1 MAKDNNLSDFLLDL
15 ANTIRTK
22 TGESGPIN
30 PQDFS
35 QKIQDI
41 QTGSAKTELEITTNL
56 MMERGDQTIAPED
69 SATQTMSKV
78 IVKKPETLISSNIRS
93 GVEIGGVVGDFT
105 GEGLT
110 EKGKTEPLNMSE
122 GNQII
127 NPDAG
132 TTMSQVTIIK
142 PETLIPSNIKQGVSI
157 GGVVGELST
166 TGKEEVAGSATIT
179 TNGSQTFS
187 PPSGK
192 VFSDFTVTTNVSAG
206 IDTSDATATSRDIL
220 QDKTAYAKGVKI
232 TGAIKTYDGSYNV
245 VIPAGTVFTLKN
257 VLTQPN
263 QGFLII
269 PVGINTGTNAVY
281 FSAILPN
288 GNLAYIDSI
297 DVAYTLSGMLSFN
310 GYTVS
315 LSNDV
320 YTWINYTDSNGQT
333 YAPNTWIHPE
343 AKIFSVPS
351 HMSLSI
357 SSKGFEWLK
366 QNCETIEWGSMV

>member
-22 TGESGPIN
+22 TGKSGPIN

-41 QTGSAKTELEITTNL
+41 PTGSAKTELEITTNL

-110 EKGKTEPLNMSE
+110 EKSKTEPLNMSE

-142 PETLIPSNIKQGVSI
+142 PETFIPGNIKKDVNI
-157 GGVVGELST
+157 GGIIGTLEM
-166 TGKEEVAGSATIT
+166 G
-179 TNGSQTFS
+179 
-187 PPSGK
+187 
-192 VFSDFTVTTNVSAG
+192 G

-269 PVGINTGTNAVY
+269 PVGVNTGTNAVY

-288 GNLAYIDSI
+288 GGLADIDSI
-297 DVAYTLSGMLSFN
+297 DVAYALSGTLSFN

-351 HMSLSI
+351 DMSLSI

>member
-1 MAKDNNLSDFLLDL
+1 MSKQTIDVSQLSGWSGLSEGTQAVTVKTIVNGVENSASSNVVTVEKTLTKQTKEVSLLMV
-15 ANTIRTK
+15 
-22 TGESGPIN
+22 E
-30 PQDFS
+30 
-35 QKIQDI
+35 
-41 QTGSAKTELEITTNL
+41 
-56 MMERGDQTIAPED
+56 GDQTILPDANM
-69 SATQTMSKV
+69 TMEKA
-78 IVKKPETLISSNIRS
+78 IVKKP
-93 GVEIGGVVGDFT
+93 
-105 GEGLT
+105 
-110 EKGKTEPLNMSE
+110 
-122 GNQII
+122 
-127 NPDAG
+127 A
-132 TTMSQVTIIK
+132 
-142 PETLIPSNIKQGVSI
+142 TLIPSNIRQGVSI
-157 GGVVGELST
+157 GGVVGELTT

-257 VLTQPN
+257 VLTHPN

-281 FSAILPN
+281 FSATLPN
-288 GNLAYIDSI
+288 GGLADIDSI

-310 GYTVS
+310 GYRVS

-333 YAPNTWIHPE
+333 YSPNTWIHPE

>member
-1 MAKDNNLSDFLLDL
+1 MSK
-15 ANTIRTK
+15 
-22 TGESGPIN
+22 
-30 PQDFS
+30 
-35 QKIQDI
+35 
-41 QTGSAKTELEITTNL
+41 
-56 MMERGDQTIAPED
+56 QTIDVSQLSGWSGLSEGTQAVTVKTIVNGVED
-69 SATQTMSKV
+69 SASSNVVTVEKTLTKQTKEVSLLMVEGDQIILPDANMTMEKA
-78 IVKKPETLISSNIRS
+78 IVKKP
-93 GVEIGGVVGDFT
+93 
-105 GEGLT
+105 
-110 EKGKTEPLNMSE
+110 
-122 GNQII
+122 
-127 NPDAG
+127 A
-132 TTMSQVTIIK
+132 
-142 PETLIPSNIKQGVSI
+142 TLIPANIKQGVSI

-206 IDTSDATATSRDIL
+206 IDTSDSTATSRDIL
-220 QDKTAYAKGVKI
+220 QNKTAYAKGVKI

-257 VLTQPN
+257 VLTQPT

-288 GNLAYIDSI
+288 GGLAHIDSI
-297 DVAYTLSGMLSFN
+297 DVAYALSGILSFH

-343 AKIFSVPS
+343 AKIFNVPS
-351 HMSLSI
+351 HISLSI
-357 SSKGFEWLK
+357 SSNAFEWLK
-366 QNCETIEWGSMV
+366 QNCATIEWGSMV

>member
-1 MAKDNNLSDFLLDL
+1 MSKQTIDVSQLSGWNNLSEGTQAVTVKTIVNGIENSASSNVVTVEKTLTKQTKEVSLLMV
-15 ANTIRTK
+15 
-22 TGESGPIN
+22 E
-30 PQDFS
+30 
-35 QKIQDI
+35 
-41 QTGSAKTELEITTNL
+41 
-56 MMERGDQTIAPED
+56 GDQIILPDANM
-69 SATQTMSKV
+69 TMEKA
-78 IVKKPETLISSNIRS
+78 IVKKP
-93 GVEIGGVVGDFT
+93 
-105 GEGLT
+105 
-110 EKGKTEPLNMSE
+110 
-122 GNQII
+122 
-127 NPDAG
+127 A
-132 TTMSQVTIIK
+132 
-142 PETLIPSNIKQGVSI
+142 TLIPANIKQGVSI

-220 QDKTAYAKGVKI
+220 QNKTAYAKGVKI

-257 VLTQPN
+257 VLTQPT

-288 GNLAYIDSI
+288 GGLAHIDSI
-297 DVAYTLSGMLSFN
+297 DVAYALSGILSFH

-357 SSKGFEWLK
+357 SSNGFEWLK
-366 QNCETIEWGSMV
+366 QNCETIEWGSMA

>member
-1 MAKDNNLSDFLLDL
+1 MSKQTIDVSQLSGWNNLSEGTQAVTVKTIVNGVENSASSNVVTVEKTLTKQTKEVSLLMV
-15 ANTIRTK
+15 
-22 TGESGPIN
+22 E
-30 PQDFS
+30 
-35 QKIQDI
+35 
-41 QTGSAKTELEITTNL
+41 
-56 MMERGDQTIAPED
+56 GDQTILPDANM
-69 SATQTMSKV
+69 TMEKA
-78 IVKKPETLISSNIRS
+78 IVKKP
-93 GVEIGGVVGDFT
+93 
-105 GEGLT
+105 
-110 EKGKTEPLNMSE
+110 
-122 GNQII
+122 
-127 NPDAG
+127 A
-132 TTMSQVTIIK
+132 
-142 PETLIPSNIKQGVSI
+142 TLIPSNIKQGVSI
-157 GGVVGELST
+157 GGVVGELTT

-232 TGAIKTYDGSYNV
+232 TGSIKTYDGSYNV

-263 QGFLII
+263 QGFFII

-281 FSAILPN
+281 FSATLPN
-288 GNLAYIDSI
+288 GGLAYIDSI
-297 DVAYTLSGMLSFN
+297 DVAYALSGTLSFN

-333 YAPNTWIHPE
+333 YAPNTWINPE

-366 QNCETIEWGSMV
+366 QNCETVEWGSMV

>member
-1 MAKDNNLSDFLLDL
+1 MSKQTIDVSQLSGWSGLSEGTQAVTVKTIVNGVENSASSNVVTVEKTLTKQTKEVSLLMV
-15 ANTIRTK
+15 
-22 TGESGPIN
+22 E
-30 PQDFS
+30 
-35 QKIQDI
+35 
-41 QTGSAKTELEITTNL
+41 
-56 MMERGDQTIAPED
+56 GDQTILPDANM
-69 SATQTMSKV
+69 TMEKA
-78 IVKKPETLISSNIRS
+78 IVKKP
-93 GVEIGGVVGDFT
+93 
-105 GEGLT
+105 
-110 EKGKTEPLNMSE
+110 
-122 GNQII
+122 
-127 NPDAG
+127 A
-132 TTMSQVTIIK
+132 
-142 PETLIPSNIKQGVSI
+142 TLIPSNIKQGVSI
-157 GGVVGELST
+157 GGVVGELTT

-206 IDTSDATATSRDIL
+206 IDTSDATATSQDIL

-232 TGAIKTYDGSYNV
+232 TGAIKTYDGNYNV

-269 PVGINTGTNAVY
+269 PVGVNTGTNAVY
-281 FSAILPN
+281 FSATLPN
-288 GNLAYIDSI
+288 GGLAYIDSI
-297 DVAYTLSGMLSFN
+297 DVAYALSGILSFN

>member
-1 MAKDNNLSDFLLDL
+1 MSKQTIDVSQLSGWSGLSEGTQAVTVKTIVNGVENSASSNVVTVEKTLTKQTKEVSLLMV
-15 ANTIRTK
+15 
-22 TGESGPIN
+22 E
-30 PQDFS
+30 
-35 QKIQDI
+35 
-41 QTGSAKTELEITTNL
+41 
-56 MMERGDQTIAPED
+56 GDQTILPDANM
-69 SATQTMSKV
+69 TMEKA
-78 IVKKPETLISSNIRS
+78 IVKKP
-93 GVEIGGVVGDFT
+93 
-105 GEGLT
+105 
-110 EKGKTEPLNMSE
+110 
-122 GNQII
+122 
-127 NPDAG
+127 A
-132 TTMSQVTIIK
+132 
-142 PETLIPSNIKQGVSI
+142 TLIPANIKQGVSI

-232 TGAIKTYDGSYNV
+232 TGSIKTYDGSYNV

-269 PVGINTGTNAVY
+269 PVGVNTGTNAVY
-281 FSAILPN
+281 FSATLPN
-288 GNLAYIDSI
+288 GGLAYIDSI
-297 DVAYTLSGMLSFN
+297 DVAYALSGTLSFN

-333 YAPNTWIHPE
+333 YAPNTWINPE

>member
-1 MAKDNNLSDFLLDL
+1 MSKQTIDVSQLSGWSGLSEGTQAVTVKTIVNGVENSASSNVVTVEKTLTKQTKEVSLLMV
-15 ANTIRTK
+15 
-22 TGESGPIN
+22 E
-30 PQDFS
+30 
-35 QKIQDI
+35 
-41 QTGSAKTELEITTNL
+41 
-56 MMERGDQTIAPED
+56 GDQTILPDANM
-69 SATQTMSKV
+69 TMEKA
-78 IVKKPETLISSNIRS
+78 IVKKP
-93 GVEIGGVVGDFT
+93 
-105 GEGLT
+105 
-110 EKGKTEPLNMSE
+110 
-122 GNQII
+122 
-127 NPDAG
+127 A
-132 TTMSQVTIIK
+132 
-142 PETLIPSNIKQGVSI
+142 TLIPANIKQGVSI

-232 TGAIKTYDGSYNV
+232 TGSIKTYDGSYNV

-269 PVGINTGTNAVY
+269 PVGVNTGTNAVY

-333 YAPNTWIHPE
+333 YAPNTWINPE

>member
-1 MAKDNNLSDFLLDL
+1 MSKQTIDVSQLSGWNSLSEGTQAVTVKTIVNGVENSASSNVVTVEKTLTKQTKEVSLLMV
-15 ANTIRTK
+15 
-22 TGESGPIN
+22 E
-30 PQDFS
+30 
-35 QKIQDI
+35 
-41 QTGSAKTELEITTNL
+41 
-56 MMERGDQTIAPED
+56 GDQIILPDANM
-69 SATQTMSKV
+69 TMEKA
-78 IVKKPETLISSNIRS
+78 IVKKP
-93 GVEIGGVVGDFT
+93 
-105 GEGLT
+105 
-110 EKGKTEPLNMSE
+110 
-122 GNQII
+122 
-127 NPDAG
+127 A
-132 TTMSQVTIIK
+132 
-142 PETLIPSNIKQGVSI
+142 TLIPANIKQGVSI

-220 QDKTAYAKGVKI
+220 QNKTAYAKGVKI

-257 VLTQPN
+257 VLTQPT

-269 PVGINTGTNAVY
+269 PVGINTGTNAIY

-288 GNLAYIDSI
+288 GNLAHINSI
-297 DVAYTLSGMLSFN
+297 DVAYALSGILSFH

-315 LSNDV
+315 LSDDV

-343 AKIFSVPS
+343 AKIFNVPS
-351 HMSLSI
+351 HISLSI

>member
-1 MAKDNNLSDFLLDL
+1 MSKQTIDVSQLSGWSNLSEGTQAVTVKTIVNGVENSASSNVVTVEKTLTKQTKEVSLLMV
-15 ANTIRTK
+15 
-22 TGESGPIN
+22 E
-30 PQDFS
+30 
-35 QKIQDI
+35 
-41 QTGSAKTELEITTNL
+41 
-56 MMERGDQTIAPED
+56 GDQTILPDANM
-69 SATQTMSKV
+69 TMEKA
-78 IVKKPETLISSNIRS
+78 IVKKP
-93 GVEIGGVVGDFT
+93 
-105 GEGLT
+105 
-110 EKGKTEPLNMSE
+110 
-122 GNQII
+122 
-127 NPDAG
+127 A
-132 TTMSQVTIIK
+132 
-142 PETLIPSNIKQGVSI
+142 TLIPSNIKQGVSI
-157 GGVVGELST
+157 GGVVGELTT
-166 TGKEEVAGSATIT
+166 TGKEEVEVSEELNMA
-179 TNGSQTFS
+179 NGNLVIS
-187 PPSGK
+187 PPDNTKTLSQ
-192 VFSDFTVTTNVSAG
+192 VTIIKPDTFIPENIKKDVNIGGIIGTLEMGG

-257 VLTQPN
+257 VLTHPN

-269 PVGINTGTNAVY
+269 PVGVNTGTNAVY

-297 DVAYTLSGMLSFN
+297 DVAYALSGTLSFN

-320 YTWINYTDSNGQT
+320 YTWLNYTDSNGQT

>member
-1 MAKDNNLSDFLLDL
+1 MSKQTIDVSQLSGWSGLSEGTQAVTVKTIVNGVENSASSNVVTVEKTLTKQTKEVSLLMV
-15 ANTIRTK
+15 
-22 TGESGPIN
+22 E
-30 PQDFS
+30 
-35 QKIQDI
+35 
-41 QTGSAKTELEITTNL
+41 
-56 MMERGDQTIAPED
+56 GDQTILPDANM
-69 SATQTMSKV
+69 TMEKA
-78 IVKKPETLISSNIRS
+78 IVKKP
-93 GVEIGGVVGDFT
+93 
-105 GEGLT
+105 
-110 EKGKTEPLNMSE
+110 
-122 GNQII
+122 
-127 NPDAG
+127 A
-132 TTMSQVTIIK
+132 
-142 PETLIPSNIKQGVSI
+142 TLIPSNIKQGVSI
-157 GGVVGELST
+157 GGVVGELT
-166 TGKEEVAGSATIT
+166 TAGKEEVAGSATIT

-269 PVGINTGTNAVY
+269 PVGVNTGTNAVY

>member
-1 MAKDNNLSDFLLDL
+1 MSKQTIDVSQLSGWSNLSEGTQAVTVKTIVNGVEDSASSNVVTVEKTLTKQTKEVSLLMV
-15 ANTIRTK
+15 
-22 TGESGPIN
+22 E
-30 PQDFS
+30 
-35 QKIQDI
+35 
-41 QTGSAKTELEITTNL
+41 
-56 MMERGDQTIAPED
+56 GDQTILPDANM
-69 SATQTMSKV
+69 TMEKA
-78 IVKKPETLISSNIRS
+78 IVKKP
-93 GVEIGGVVGDFT
+93 
-105 GEGLT
+105 
-110 EKGKTEPLNMSE
+110 
-122 GNQII
+122 
-127 NPDAG
+127 A
-132 TTMSQVTIIK
+132 
-142 PETLIPSNIKQGVSI
+142 TLIPSNIKQGVSI
-157 GGVVGELST
+157 GGVVGELTT

-263 QGFLII
+263 KGFLII

-281 FSAILPN
+281 FSATLPN
-288 GNLAYIDSI
+288 GGLAYIDSI
-297 DVAYTLSGMLSFN
+297 DVAYALSGTLSFN

-315 LSNDV
+315 FSNDV

>member
-1 MAKDNNLSDFLLDL
+1 MSKQTIDVSQLSGWSNLSEGTQAVTVKTIINGVENSASSNVVTVEKTLTKQTKEVSLLMV
-15 ANTIRTK
+15 
-22 TGESGPIN
+22 E
-30 PQDFS
+30 
-35 QKIQDI
+35 
-41 QTGSAKTELEITTNL
+41 
-56 MMERGDQTIAPED
+56 GDQTILPDANM
-69 SATQTMSKV
+69 TMEKA
-78 IVKKPETLISSNIRS
+78 IVKKP
-93 GVEIGGVVGDFT
+93 
-105 GEGLT
+105 
-110 EKGKTEPLNMSE
+110 
-122 GNQII
+122 
-127 NPDAG
+127 A
-132 TTMSQVTIIK
+132 
-142 PETLIPSNIKQGVSI
+142 TLIPSNIKQGISI
-157 GGVVGELST
+157 GGVVGELTT

-257 VLTQPN
+257 VLTHPN

-269 PVGINTGTNAVY
+269 PVGINTGTNEVY
-281 FSAILPN
+281 FSATLPN
-288 GNLAYIDSI
+288 GGLAHIDSI
-297 DVAYTLSGMLSFN
+297 DVAYPLSGMLSFN

-366 QNCETIEWGSMV
+366 QNCETIEWGSIV

>member
-1 MAKDNNLSDFLLDL
+1 MSKQTIDVSQLSGWSGLSEGTQAVTVKTIVNGVENSASSNVVTVEKTLTKQTKEVSLLMV
-15 ANTIRTK
+15 
-22 TGESGPIN
+22 E
-30 PQDFS
+30 
-35 QKIQDI
+35 
-41 QTGSAKTELEITTNL
+41 
-56 MMERGDQTIAPED
+56 GDQTILPDANM
-69 SATQTMSKV
+69 TMEKA
-78 IVKKPETLISSNIRS
+78 IVKKP
-93 GVEIGGVVGDFT
+93 
-105 GEGLT
+105 
-110 EKGKTEPLNMSE
+110 
-122 GNQII
+122 
-127 NPDAG
+127 A
-132 TTMSQVTIIK
+132 
-142 PETLIPSNIKQGVSI
+142 TLIPSNIKQGVSI
-157 GGVVGELST
+157 GGVVGELTT
-166 TGKEEVAGSATIT
+166 TGKEEIAGSATIT

-269 PVGINTGTNAVY
+269 PVGVNTGTNAVY

-297 DVAYTLSGMLSFN
+297 DVAYPLSGMLSFN

>member
-1 MAKDNNLSDFLLDL
+1 MSKQTIDVSQLSGWSGLSEGTQAVTVKTIVNGVENSASSNVVTVEKTLTKQTKEVSLLMV
-15 ANTIRTK
+15 
-22 TGESGPIN
+22 E
-30 PQDFS
+30 
-35 QKIQDI
+35 
-41 QTGSAKTELEITTNL
+41 
-56 MMERGDQTIAPED
+56 GDQTILPDANM
-69 SATQTMSKV
+69 TMEKA
-78 IVKKPETLISSNIRS
+78 IVKKP
-93 GVEIGGVVGDFT
+93 
-105 GEGLT
+105 
-110 EKGKTEPLNMSE
+110 
-122 GNQII
+122 
-127 NPDAG
+127 A
-132 TTMSQVTIIK
+132 
-142 PETLIPSNIKQGVSI
+142 TLIPSNIKQGVSI
-157 GGVVGELST
+157 GGVVGELTT

-232 TGAIKTYDGSYNV
+232 TGSIKTYDGSYNV

-257 VLTQPN
+257 VLTQPSSE
-263 QGFLII
+263 LSII
-269 PVGINTGTNAVY
+269 PVGINTGTDEVY
-281 FSAILPN
+281 FSATLPN
-288 GNLAYIDSI
+288 GTIVHISRIGVDNGTILMFD
-297 DVAYTLSGMLSFN
+297 

-315 LSNDV
+315 MGDSRNV
-320 YTWINYTDSNGQT
+320 YTWINYTDINGQT

-351 HMSLSI
+351 YMSLSI

>member
-1 MAKDNNLSDFLLDL
+1 MSKQTIDVSQLSGWSGLSEGTQAVTVKTIVNGVEDSASSNVVTVEKKLTKQTKEVSLLMVD
-15 ANTIRTK
+15 
-22 TGESGPIN
+22 
-30 PQDFS
+30 
-35 QKIQDI
+35 
-41 QTGSAKTELEITTNL
+41 
-56 MMERGDQTIAPED
+56 GDQTILPDANM
-69 SATQTMSKV
+69 TMEKA
-78 IVKKPETLISSNIRS
+78 IVKKP
-93 GVEIGGVVGDFT
+93 
-105 GEGLT
+105 
-110 EKGKTEPLNMSE
+110 
-122 GNQII
+122 
-127 NPDAG
+127 A
-132 TTMSQVTIIK
+132 
-142 PETLIPSNIKQGVSI
+142 TLIPSNIKQGVSI
-157 GGVVGELST
+157 GGVVGELTT

-192 VFSDFTVTTNVSAG
+192 VFSDFTVTTNVSNG

-269 PVGINTGTNAVY
+269 PVGINTGTAEVY
-281 FSAILPN
+281 FSATLPN
-288 GNLAYIDSI
+288 GTIVRINSI
-297 DVAYTLSGMLSFN
+297 DVAYALSGILSFH

-333 YAPNTWIHPE
+333 YAPNTWIHTE

-357 SSKGFEWLK
+357 SSKSFEWLK

>member
-22 TGESGPIN
+22 TGESGSIN

-35 QKIQDI
+35 QKIKDI
-41 QTGSAKTELEITTNL
+41 PTGSAKTELEITTNL
-56 MMERGDQTIAPED
+56 MMEGGDQTIAPED

-110 EKGKTEPLNMSE
+110 EKSKTEPLNMSE

-142 PETLIPSNIKQGVSI
+142 PDTFIPGNIKKDINI
-157 GGVVGELST
+157 GGIIGTLEM
-166 TGKEEVAGSATIT
+166 G
-179 TNGSQTFS
+179 
-187 PPSGK
+187 
-192 VFSDFTVTTNVSAG
+192 G

-232 TGAIKTYDGSYNV
+232 TGSIKTYDGSYNV

-257 VLTQPN
+257 VLTQPSSE
-263 QGFLII
+263 LSII
-269 PVGINTGTNAVY
+269 PVGINTGTDEVY
-281 FSAILPN
+281 FSATLPN
-288 GNLAYIDSI
+288 GTIVRISRIGVDDGTIL
-297 DVAYTLSGMLSFN
+297 MLD

-315 LSNDV
+315 MGDSRNV
-320 YTWINYTDSNGQT
+320 YTWINYTDINGQT

>member
-1 MAKDNNLSDFLLDL
+1 MSKQTIDVSQLSGWSNLSEGTQAVTVKTIVNGVENSASSNVVTVEKTLTKQTKEVSLLMV
-15 ANTIRTK
+15 
-22 TGESGPIN
+22 E
-30 PQDFS
+30 
-35 QKIQDI
+35 
-41 QTGSAKTELEITTNL
+41 
-56 MMERGDQTIAPED
+56 GDQTILPDANM
-69 SATQTMSKV
+69 TMEKA
-78 IVKKPETLISSNIRS
+78 IVKKP
-93 GVEIGGVVGDFT
+93 
-105 GEGLT
+105 
-110 EKGKTEPLNMSE
+110 
-122 GNQII
+122 
-127 NPDAG
+127 A
-132 TTMSQVTIIK
+132 
-142 PETLIPSNIKQGVSI
+142 TLIPSNIRQGVSI
-157 GGVVGELST
+157 GGVVGELIT

-257 VLTQPN
+257 VLTQPT

-297 DVAYTLSGMLSFN
+297 DVAYTLSGMLSFK

>member
-1 MAKDNNLSDFLLDL
+1 MSKQTIDVSQLSGWSGLSEGTQAVTVKTIINGVEDSASSNVVTVEKTLTKQTKEVSLLMV
-15 ANTIRTK
+15 
-22 TGESGPIN
+22 E
-30 PQDFS
+30 
-35 QKIQDI
+35 
-41 QTGSAKTELEITTNL
+41 
-56 MMERGDQTIAPED
+56 GDQTILPDANM
-69 SATQTMSKV
+69 TMEKA
-78 IVKKPETLISSNIRS
+78 IVKKP
-93 GVEIGGVVGDFT
+93 
-105 GEGLT
+105 
-110 EKGKTEPLNMSE
+110 
-122 GNQII
+122 
-127 NPDAG
+127 A
-132 TTMSQVTIIK
+132 
-142 PETLIPSNIKQGVSI
+142 TLIPSNIKQGVSI
-157 GGVVGELST
+157 GGVVGELTT
-166 TGKEEVAGSATIT
+166 TGKEEIAGSATIT

-269 PVGINTGTNAVY
+269 PVGVNTGTNAVY
-281 FSAILPN
+281 FSAIMPN

>member
-1 MAKDNNLSDFLLDL
+1 MSKQTIDVSQLSGWSNLSEGTQAVTVKTIVNGVENSASSNVVTVEKTLTKQTKEVSLLMV
-15 ANTIRTK
+15 
-22 TGESGPIN
+22 E
-30 PQDFS
+30 
-35 QKIQDI
+35 
-41 QTGSAKTELEITTNL
+41 
-56 MMERGDQTIAPED
+56 GDQTILPDANM
-69 SATQTMSKV
+69 TMEKA
-78 IVKKPETLISSNIRS
+78 IVKKP
-93 GVEIGGVVGDFT
+93 
-105 GEGLT
+105 
-110 EKGKTEPLNMSE
+110 
-122 GNQII
+122 
-127 NPDAG
+127 A
-132 TTMSQVTIIK
+132 
-142 PETLIPSNIKQGVSI
+142 TLIPSNIKQGVSI
-157 GGVVGELST
+157 GGVVGELTT
-166 TGKEEVAGSATIT
+166 TGKEEVAGSGAST

-257 VLTQPN
+257 VLTHPN

-269 PVGINTGTNAVY
+269 PVGVNTGTNAVY

-297 DVAYTLSGMLSFN
+297 DVAYALSGTLSFN

>member
-1 MAKDNNLSDFLLDL
+1 MSKQTIDVSQLSGWSNLSEGTQAVTVKTIVNGVENSASSNVVTVEKTLTKQTKEVSLLMV
-15 ANTIRTK
+15 
-22 TGESGPIN
+22 E
-30 PQDFS
+30 
-35 QKIQDI
+35 
-41 QTGSAKTELEITTNL
+41 
-56 MMERGDQTIAPED
+56 GDQTILPDANM
-69 SATQTMSKV
+69 TMEKA
-78 IVKKPETLISSNIRS
+78 IVKKPS
-93 GVEIGGVVGDFT
+93 
-105 GEGLT
+105 
-110 EKGKTEPLNMSE
+110 
-122 GNQII
+122 
-127 NPDAG
+127 
-132 TTMSQVTIIK
+132 
-142 PETLIPSNIKQGVSI
+142 TLIPANIKQGVSI
-157 GGVVGELST
+157 GGVVGELTT

-257 VLTQPN
+257 VLTHPN

-269 PVGINTGTNAVY
+269 PVGVNTGTNAVY

>member
-1 MAKDNNLSDFLLDL
+1 MSKQTIDVSQLSGWSGLSEGTQAVTVKTIVNGVENSASSNVVTVEKTLTKQTKEVSLLMV
-15 ANTIRTK
+15 
-22 TGESGPIN
+22 E
-30 PQDFS
+30 
-35 QKIQDI
+35 
-41 QTGSAKTELEITTNL
+41 
-56 MMERGDQTIAPED
+56 GDQTILPDANM
-69 SATQTMSKV
+69 TMEKA
-78 IVKKPETLISSNIRS
+78 IVKKP
-93 GVEIGGVVGDFT
+93 
-105 GEGLT
+105 
-110 EKGKTEPLNMSE
+110 
-122 GNQII
+122 
-127 NPDAG
+127 A
-132 TTMSQVTIIK
+132 
-142 PETLIPSNIKQGVSI
+142 TLIPSNIKQGVSI
-157 GGVVGELST
+157 GGVVGELTT

-232 TGAIKTYDGSYNV
+232 TGSIKTYDGSYNV

-269 PVGINTGTNAVY
+269 PVGVNTGTNAVY

-333 YAPNTWIHPE
+333 YAPNTWINPE